1 MEAAHPKY
9 FFATLDGCSGVSYKF
24 NQKFIIA
31 NFPSQSWALKWES
44 QFGETP
50 GESNCGFVR
59 LLACSLDNIRR
70 WWEDYNCD
78 IGGFSSQYH
87 L

>member
-1 MEAAHPKY
+1 MEAAHPKC
-9 FFATLDGCSGVSYKF
+9 FFATLDGCSSVSYKS

-59 LLACSLDNIRR
+59 LLACS
-70 WWEDYNCD
+70 
-78 IGGFSSQYH
+78 
-87 L
+87 